1 MPRRSYQQYCAIGR
15 TLDIVGDRW
24 SLLVVRELCG
34 GPRRYSDLFADLPGI
49 STDVLAARLRDLEA
63 DGVVAKRLI
72 GPPTNASVYE
82 LTEEGEGLRPALRA
96 LSEWG
101 AGRLGE
107 RGDKDAVRAHWMA
120 FPIGRAIAERVGKGT
135 VNVRIGSEPTFHV
148 LVADG
153 DIEHH
158 DNEIDSADADIVLDL
173 DDAIAI
179 VRGERSLPVEAVTW
193 HGDTPPPGMG

>member
-15 TLDIVGDRW
+15 ALDVVGDRW
-24 SLLVVRELCG
+24 NLLVVRELCG

-63 DGVVAKRLI
+63 DGVIGRRQI
-72 GPPTNASVYE
+72 GPPANVSVYV
-82 LTEEGEGLRPALRA
+82 LTEEGEGLRPTLKA

-101 AGRLGE
+101 SARLGE

-120 FPIGRAIAERVGKGT
+120 FPIGGAIAERIGKGSA
-135 VNVRIGSEPTFHV
+135 NVRIGSEPTFHV
-148 LVADG
+148 VVGDG
-153 DIEHH
+153 VEHH
-158 DNEIDSADADIVLDL
+158 DNEIDSPDAEIVLDL

-179 VRGERSLPVEAVTW
+179 VRGERRLPDEAVTW
-193 HGDTPPPGMG
+193 RASE